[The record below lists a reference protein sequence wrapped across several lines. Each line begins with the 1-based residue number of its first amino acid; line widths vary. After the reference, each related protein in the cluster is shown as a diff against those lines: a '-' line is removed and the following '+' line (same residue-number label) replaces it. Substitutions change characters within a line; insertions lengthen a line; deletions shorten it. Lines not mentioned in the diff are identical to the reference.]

1 MPLPIHWQ
9 TASNVRFADISK
21 RLETAT
27 LIERHEL
34 LTFVRLH
41 NARIRPRISDRWL
54 ILEMLK
60 YFLECI
66 ALGSDSDTDVGEEDF
81 DSPFDAARQLVRW
94 FNWYRNAEKESQS
107 IQNIAD
113 SIAEFY
119 RNRNDFCR
127 NCVETRFL
135 KHVLETPENRSFFRG
150 WADDPV
156 LVDAHHESL
165 KWGLAHETT
174 VTPGSSSHGHR

>member
-9 TASNVRFADISK
+9 TAGNVRFADICK

-41 NARIRPRISDRWL
+41 KARVRPRISDRWL

-66 ALGSDSDTDVGEEDF
+66 AHGQHSETDVEEEGL
-81 DSPFDAARQLVRW
+81 DSPFDAAEQLVRW
-94 FNWYRNAEKESQS
+94 FN
-107 IQNIAD
+107 
-113 SIAEFY
+113 
-119 RNRNDFCR
+119 
-127 NCVETRFL
+127 
-135 KHVLETPENRSFFRG
+135 
-150 WADDPV
+150 
-156 LVDAHHESL
+156 
-165 KWGLAHETT
+165 
-174 VTPGSSSHGHR
+174 